1 MDLMADMTM
10 DSGILLNSVF
20 IFSSEQG
27 WSLEEGRVSF
37 KENVYSPTP
46 TTILAHKTKII
57 SEFQKIPE
65 TMVMSAVKSMK
76 KRANLMVFEGGRQ
89 FEGVS

>member
-37 KENVYSPTP
+37 KENVDSPP
-46 TTILAHKTKII
+46 HKTKIMT
-57 SEFQKIPE
+57 EFQKIPK

-76 KRANLMVFEGGRQ
+76 KRANLMVLEGGRQ